1 MMRYD
6 DVLEGIIPKRTTKMV
21 RVVDRQGYHLRWIE
35 VPIDKDEPKRTGPQ
49 GEDRLRS
56 ATHDRP

>member
-1 MMRYD
+1 MRYD
-6 DVLEGIIPKRTTKMV
+6 TLMDGTTPKRSTRMV
-21 RVVDRQGYHLRWIE
+21 RVVDAQGYHLRWIE
-35 VPIDKDEPKRTGPQ
+35 VPVEEDEPKRTGPQ